1 MAITSRS
8 EGGVIM
14 AMNPTRGLDIGATG
28 FVHRQMSSLC
38 DAGHAVVL
46 VSEDLDELMKLCDR
60 IVVLRG
66 GSLVAEF
73 DRAGFGRHEIGAQMV
88 GASDA

>member
-1 MAITSRS
+1 
-8 EGGVIM
+8 
-14 AMNPTRGLDIGATG
+14 
-28 FVHRQMSSLC
+28 MSSLC